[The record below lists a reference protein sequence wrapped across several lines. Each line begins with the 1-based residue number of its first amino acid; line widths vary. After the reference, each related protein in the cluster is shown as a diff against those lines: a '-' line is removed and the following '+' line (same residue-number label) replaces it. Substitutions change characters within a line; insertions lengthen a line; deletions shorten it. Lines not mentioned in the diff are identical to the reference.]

1 MLMLLATCYSLLV
14 PGYIMK
20 HEKHVILA
28 LNTVLRPLSLSL
40 SLSLSTKFC
49 PLDRGR
55 PFLVL
60 VLVLVQNFDTRGLAL
75 AKIKL
80 ISLLCMVN
88 GNKTQK
94 TIKLFSIKH

>member
-1 MLMLLATCYSLLV
+1 MLMLLATRYSLLL

-20 HEKHVILA
+20 HEKHIILA
-28 LNTVLRPLSLSL
+28 LNTVLSTLSLSL

-55 PFLVL
+55 PFF
-60 VLVLVQNFDTRGLAL
+60 LVLVQNFDARGLAL

-94 TIKLFSIKH
+94 TIKFFSIKH

>member
-28 LNTVLRPLSLSL
+28 LNT
-40 SLSLSTKFC
+40 KFC

-55 PFLVL
+55 PFLI
-60 VLVLVQNFDTRGLAL
+60 LVLVQNFDARGLAL

>member
-28 LNTVLRPLSLSL
+28 LDTVLRPLSL

-55 PFLVL
+55 PFLD
-60 VLVLVQNFDTRGLAL
+60 LVLVQNFDAGGLTL

-94 TIKLFSIKH
+94 TINIFSIKH

>member
-75 AKIKL
+75 AKNQTNLSPLYGKRKK
-80 ISLLCMVN
+80 N
-88 GNKTQK
+88 TKNNKH
-94 TIKLFSIKH
+94 LFN

>member
-40 SLSLSTKFC
+40 SLSTKFC

-55 PFLVL
+55 PFFF
-60 VLVLVQNFDTRGLAL
+60 LVLVQNFDARGHSRI
-75 AKIKL
+75 IKL
-80 ISLLCMVN
+80 ISLLCICMVN
-88 GNKTQK
+88 RNKRQKNNKT
-94 TIKLFSIKH
+94 LFI